1 MSFEFVIEGGKTV
14 RLTTAG
20 KYCDR
25 DIVVTAESGKE
36 DLDEVLTEQDG
47 LIDELREVL
56 RGKTEGSGKEKI
68 RSLINGSITDH
79 ADEEI
84 ASVRAYA
91 FYNCTSIASVDF
103 LAATTVGAYAF
114 SGCSKLASVNLPKAS
129 TVSEWAFQGCTSLTK
144 LDLPKVTVLNG
155 YLVYECSSL
164 VELNTPNA
172 TSGRGFAIAG
182 SKIEHL
188 YLPKF
193 ESSGSSVFRN
203 ATYLRTVDMPA
214 LSSVQQYL
222 FMGCSALE
230 TVTFPSATSVSSQGM
245 DSCSSLAYVD
255 LPICKR
261 IDAKGFYNC
270 TALET
275 LILRLSTATCTLA
288 NVNALAGTK
297 IASGEGYIYFPA
309 ARVETYKTATN
320 WSTYAGQIRAI
331 EDYPEITGG

>member
-1 MSFEFVIEGGKTV
+1 MSHDITIEGGTSV
-14 RLTTAG
+14 RLPTAG

-25 DIVVTAESGKE
+25 DIIITAEGGKE
-36 DLDEVLTEQDG
+36 DLDAVLTEQDG

-56 RGKTEGSGKEKI
+56 RGKTEGSGEEKI
-68 RSLINGSITDH
+68 RSLINGSITEH

-84 ASVRAYA
+84 TSIRAYA
-91 FYNCTSIASVDF
+91 FYNCNSLSSADF
-103 LAATTVGAYAF
+103 PSATTVGTYAF

-129 TVSEWAFQGCTSLTK
+129 TVNSRAFQNCTSLTK
-144 LDLPKVTVLNG
+144 LDLPKATVLND
-155 YLVYECSSL
+155 YLVYGCSSL
-164 VELNTPNA
+164 VELNIPNA
-172 TSGRGFAIAG
+172 TSGRGYAIAG

-188 YLPKF
+188 YLPEFK
-193 ESSGSSVFRN
+193 SPGSSVFRN

-230 TVTFPSATSVSSQGM
+230 TVTFPSTTSVSSQGM

-255 LPICKR
+255 LPICKS
-261 IDAKGFYNC
+261 IAAKGFYNC

-288 NVNALAGTK
+288 NVNALTGTK

-309 ARVETYKTATN
+309 AQVETYKTATN